1 MAAVEPRPSPGPGRA
16 NTLAEEAPMT
26 DELETAPLPD
36 PVADPAPIAETAP
49 LPDPVPAPATA
60 VAPAAVSAPVAH
72 AAASTSRRNRRL
84 GLVAQIAGVI
94 GIVLCLVLAVG
105 VLVGRGWAMDTVS
118 EVATGIDAK
127 VARAVPLLDTA
138 SQRVSEV
145 SGRVG
150 AVADAANALAARP
163 NPSNE
168 LLQGLAGAVGNVS
181 DRYLELRATYGQFRD
196 TAATALDRLQ
206 ALDRLIP
213 GFEIPQGPVDALA
226 NLDAGVSEL
235 DARIMG
241 LANAIPES
249 GPIDAAATAIATK
262 AGEVQ
267 AKLDGLVGVIDDAQT
282 RLAELRTQLD
292 STAATISTTISIGS
306 IGVILLLFYFAL
318 LHWVLFRTGRQLRR
332 EAAAS

>member
-1 MAAVEPRPSPGPGRA
+1 MV
-16 NTLAEEAPMT
+16 
-26 DELETAPLPD
+26 DES
-36 PVADPAPIAETAP
+36 ETAP
-49 LPDPVPAPATA
+49 LPDPVPVPAAPLPEPVSAAAPA
-60 VAPAAVSAPVAH
+60 P
-72 AAASTSRRNRRL
+72 ASTGGRNRAL
-84 GLVAQIAGVI
+84 GLVAEVAGVI

-105 VLVGRGWAMDTVS
+105 VLVGRGWAMDTVG

-127 VARAVPLLDTA
+127 VAKAVPLLDTA
-138 SQRVSEV
+138 SQKVSEV

-168 LLQGLAGAVGNVS
+168 LLQGLSGAVGNVS

-206 ALDRLIP
+206 VLDRLIP

-226 NLDAGVSEL
+226 KLDAGVSEL
-235 DARIMG
+235 DAKIMG

-282 RLAELRTQLD
+282 RLAELRTQLA
-292 STAATISTTISIGS
+292 STADTITSAISIGS
-306 IGVILLLFYFAL
+306 IGVILLLLYFAL